1 MEVAVQPSSRQQGQW
16 TPRLPLSLTG
26 KSLEGS
32 SCLAGLVECT
42 FREVVSS
49 NNLLENLLGNSTS
62 LPQVA
67 SWNLPPLGS
76 LGTRCPAVASQGC
89 RVHWCLAV
97 RPALAWASA
106 LETHLPSASLLV
118 NEPPLTGERVSNL
131 EALPVNEHCECIKV
145 QTDKGTE
152 VDANLVIVCNG
163 IKINSAAY
171 RSTFGKWEAERRAL
185 LQGTSSLSSPW
196 ERSCRTLPQE
206 SALCPP
212 PPPYLNSS
220 FGVF

>member
-1 MEVAVQPSSRQQGQW
+1 MSRW
-16 TPRLPLSLTG
+16 CFS
-26 KSLEGS
+26 
-32 SCLAGLVECT
+32 GLQ
-42 FREVVSS
+42 SA
-49 NNLLENLLGNSTS
+49 L
-62 LPQVA
+62 
-67 SWNLPPLGS
+67 
-76 LGTRCPAVASQGC
+76 CP
-89 RVHWCLAV
+89 AV
-97 RPALAWASA
+97 RPALAWALA

-131 EALPVNEHCECIKV
+131 EALPVNERRECIKV

-185 LQGTSSLSSPW
+185 LQGTTSLSSPW

>member
-1 MEVAVQPSSRQQGQW
+1 M
-16 TPRLPLSLTG
+16 
-26 KSLEGS
+26 
-32 SCLAGLVECT
+32 
-42 FREVVSS
+42 
-49 NNLLENLLGNSTS
+49 
-62 LPQVA
+62 
-67 SWNLPPLGS
+67 SWS
-76 LGTRCPAVASQGC
+76 QAVASQGC
-89 RVHWCLAV
+89 RAHWCLAV

-106 LETHLPSASLLV
+106 SETHLPSASLLV
-118 NEPPLTGERVSNL
+118 NEPSLTGERVSNL

-145 QTDKGTE
+145 QTDKGME

-171 RSTFGKWEAERRAL
+171 RSAFGKWEAERRAL

-196 ERSCRTLPQE
+196 GRSCRTLPQE